1 MRKGLKKVLP
11 GAGAVLLILTGGL
24 LAGAAEKEQEYIF
37 PDTDKELLTEEDVK
51 DLPAQLLAYG
61 RYEILAKHG
70 ELFESEELKDYFGTQ
85 KWYFGFLAD
94 EKEVEGLL
102 NDYEKENLAFL
113 KKQEKAEGE
122 YELDQKDFD
131 YELVEKWLAGTYVP
145 GEEETGTGGQEAGAE
160 KKEEE
165 SSGKKKAGDKKNSG
179 KETEKAETEA
189 PATEVAETKAAETE
203 APVAEV
209 AETKAAETEAPATEV
224 AETKAAETEA
234 PATEAAETKAAETE
248 ALAAEVA
255 ETKAAETEV
264 PAAEVAETKA
274 AETEAPATE
283 VAETKVPETE
293 AAAGSEK
300 DSKFEDLSGVDL
312 FDLSPE
318 IQETETKEKETEA
331 AEDTRSEYI
340 FADADTRYLT
350 QEEVDKLSL
359 QAVCYAKNEIYARH
373 GRKFLST
380 ELQEY
385 FNDKSWYQGTVEAEK
400 FSPSVFNKYESD
412 TIQILVKA
420 EEKLRSGGYLLDQP
434 GYDIHKVDTACKHS
448 AVKKEKTDESS
459 GHTFIVI
466 DSDNIMH
473 DDARIVGG
481 KVVDAEGQEIPG
493 CSIQEDGKVVDFF
506 GNIVDPKEGQ
516 LVAEESFS
524 K

>member
-1 MRKGLKKVLP
+1 MRKGLKKILP
-11 GAGAVLLILTGGL
+11 GAGAALLILTGGL

-145 GEEETGTGGQEAGAE
+145 GEEGTGTGGQEAGTE

-165 SSGKKKAGDKKNSG
+165 SAGKKKAGAKKNSG

-189 PATEVAETKAAETE
+189 PAAEVKETKAAETE
-203 APVAEV
+203 AAAAEV
-209 AETKAAETEAPATEV
+209 AETKATETEAAAAEVEETKAAETEAAAAEVVETKAAATEV
-224 AETKAAETEA
+224 EETKAAETEA
-234 PATEAAETKAAETE
+234 A
-248 ALAAEVA
+248 AAEVA
-255 ETKAAETEV
+255 ETKA
-264 PAAEVAETKA
+264 
-274 AETEAPATE
+274 
-283 VAETKVPETE
+283 PETE

-300 DSKFEDLSGVDL
+300 GRKFEDLSGVDL
-312 FDLSPE
+312 FALSPE
-318 IQETETKEKETEA
+318 NQETEETETEEKETEA

-340 FADADTRYLT
+340 FADADIRYLT

-412 TIQILVKA
+412 NIQILVKA

-448 AVKKEKTDESS
+448 VVKKEKTDESS

-473 DDARIVGG
+473 DDARIVDG
-481 KVVDAEGQEIPG
+481 KVVDAKGQEIPG
-493 CSIQEDGKVVDFF
+493 CSIREDGKVVDFF
-506 GNIVDPKEGQ
+506 GNIIDPREDQ
-516 LVAEESFS
+516 LVEEESFS

>member
-1 MRKGLKKVLP
+1 MRKGLKKILP
-11 GAGAVLLILTGGL
+11 GAGAALLILTGGL

-145 GEEETGTGGQEAGAE
+145 GEEEIRTGGQEAGTE

-165 SSGKKKAGDKKNSG
+165 SSGKKKAGAKKNSG

-189 PATEVAETKAAETE
+189 PAAEVKETKAAETE
-203 APVAEV
+203 AA
-209 AETKAAETEAPATEV
+209 
-224 AETKAAETEA
+224 
-234 PATEAAETKAAETE
+234 
-248 ALAAEVA
+248 
-255 ETKAAETEV
+255 
-264 PAAEVAETKA
+264 AAEVAETKA
-274 AETEAPATE
+274 AETEAPAVEVTETKAAETEAAAAEVTETKAAETEAAAAE
-283 VAETKVPETE
+283 VAETKAVETEAAAEEVAETKAAETE

-340 FADADTRYLT
+340 FADADIRYLT

-412 TIQILVKA
+412 NIQILVKA

-459 GHTFIVI
+459 GYTFIVI

-481 KVVDAEGQEIPG
+481 KVVDAKGQEIPG
-493 CSIQEDGKVVDFF
+493 CSIREDGKVVDFF
-506 GNIVDPKEGQ
+506 GNIVDPKEDQ

>member
-1 MRKGLKKVLP
+1 MRKGLKKILP
-11 GAGAVLLILTGGL
+11 GAGAALLILTGGL

-145 GEEETGTGGQEAGAE
+145 GEEGTGTGGQEAGTE

-165 SSGKKKAGDKKNSG
+165 SAGKKKAGAKKNSG

-189 PATEVAETKAAETE
+189 PAAEVKETKAAETE
-203 APVAEV
+203 AAETEAPAAEV
-209 AETKAAETEAPATEV
+209 EETKAAETEAA
-224 AETKAAETEA
+224 
-234 PATEAAETKAAETE
+234 
-248 ALAAEVA
+248 AAEVA
-255 ETKAAETEV
+255 ETKA
-264 PAAEVAETKA
+264 
-274 AETEAPATE
+274 
-283 VAETKVPETE
+283 PETE

-300 DSKFEDLSGVDL
+300 GRKFEDLSGVDL
-312 FDLSPE
+312 FALSPE
-318 IQETETKEKETEA
+318 NQETEETETEEKETEA

-340 FADADTRYLT
+340 FADADIRYLT

-412 TIQILVKA
+412 NIQILVKA

-448 AVKKEKTDESS
+448 VVKKEKTDESS

-473 DDARIVGG
+473 DDARIVDG
-481 KVVDAEGQEIPG
+481 KVVDAKGQEIPG
-493 CSIQEDGKVVDFF
+493 CSIREDGKVVDFF
-506 GNIVDPKEGQ
+506 GNTVDPQEDQ
-516 LVAEESFS
+516 PVAEESFS

>member
-11 GAGAVLLILTGGL
+11 GAGAALLILTGGL
-24 LAGAAEKEQEYIF
+24 LVGAAEKEQEYIF

-145 GEEETGTGGQEAGAE
+145 GEEEIRTGGQEAGTE

-165 SSGKKKAGDKKNSG
+165 SSGKKKADAKKNSG

-189 PATEVAETKAAETE
+189 PAAEVKEKKAAETEAATAEVVETKAAETE
-203 APVAEV
+203 AAAAEV
-209 AETKAAETEAPATEV
+209 EETKAAETEAAAAEV
-224 AETKAAETEA
+224 DETKA
-234 PATEAAETKAAETE
+234 
-248 ALAAEVA
+248 
-255 ETKAAETEV
+255 
-264 PAAEVAETKA
+264 
-274 AETEAPATE
+274 
-283 VAETKVPETE
+283 PETE

-318 IQETETKEKETEA
+318 IQETATKEKETEA

-412 TIQILVKA
+412 NIQILVKA

-448 AVKKEKTDESS
+448 VVKKEKTDESS

-473 DDARIVGG
+473 DDARIVDG
-481 KVVDAEGQEIPG
+481 KVVDAKGQEIPG
-493 CSIQEDGKVVDFF
+493 CSIREDGKVVDFF

-516 LVAEESFS
+516 PVSEESFS

>member
-11 GAGAVLLILTGGL
+11 GAGAALLILTGGL

-203 APVAEV
+203 AP
-209 AETKAAETEAPATEV
+209 AA
-224 AETKAAETEA
+224 
-234 PATEAAETKAAETE
+234 
-248 ALAAEVA
+248 
-255 ETKAAETEV
+255 
-264 PAAEVAETKA
+264 
-274 AETEAPATE
+274 E

-312 FDLSPE
+312 FALSPE

-412 TIQILVKA
+412 NIQILVKA

-473 DDARIVGG
+473 DDARIVDG

>member
-1 MRKGLKKVLP
+1 MRKGLKKILP
-11 GAGAVLLILTGGL
+11 GAGAALLILTGGL

-145 GEEETGTGGQEAGAE
+145 GEEGTGTGGQEAGTE

-165 SSGKKKAGDKKNSG
+165 SAGKKKAGAKKNSG

-189 PATEVAETKAAETE
+189 PAAEVKETKAAETE
-203 APVAEV
+203 AAAAEV
-209 AETKAAETEAPATEV
+209 AETKATETEAAAAEVEETKAAETEAAAAEVVETKAAATEV
-224 AETKAAETEA
+224 EETKAAETEA
-234 PATEAAETKAAETE
+234 A
-248 ALAAEVA
+248 AAEVA
-255 ETKAAETEV
+255 ETKA
-264 PAAEVAETKA
+264 
-274 AETEAPATE
+274 
-283 VAETKVPETE
+283 PETE

-300 DSKFEDLSGVDL
+300 GRKFEDLSGVDL
-312 FDLSPE
+312 FALSPE
-318 IQETETKEKETEA
+318 NQETEETETEEKETEA

-340 FADADTRYLT
+340 FADADIRYLT

-412 TIQILVKA
+412 NIQILVKA

-448 AVKKEKTDESS
+448 VVKKEKTDESS

-473 DDARIVGG
+473 DDARIVDG
-481 KVVDAEGQEIPG
+481 KVVDAKGQEIPG
-493 CSIQEDGKVVDFF
+493 CSIREDGKVVDFF
-506 GNIVDPKEGQ
+506 GNTVDPQEDQ
-516 LVAEESFS
+516 PVAEESFS

>member
-11 GAGAVLLILTGGL
+11 GAGAALLILTGGL

-102 NDYEKENLAFL
+102 NDYEKKNLDFL

-145 GEEETGTGGQEAGAE
+145 GEEEIRTGGQEAGME

-165 SSGKKKAGDKKNSG
+165 SSGKKKAGAKKNSG

-189 PATEVAETKAAETE
+189 PAAEVKETKAAETE
-203 APVAEV
+203 AA
-209 AETKAAETEAPATEV
+209 
-224 AETKAAETEA
+224 
-234 PATEAAETKAAETE
+234 
-248 ALAAEVA
+248 AAEVA
-255 ETKAAETEV
+255 ETKA
-264 PAAEVAETKA
+264 
-274 AETEAPATE
+274 
-283 VAETKVPETE
+283 PETE

-318 IQETETKEKETEA
+318 IQETATKEKETEA

-350 QEEVDKLSL
+350 KEEVDKLSL

-412 TIQILVKA
+412 NIQILVKA

-448 AVKKEKTDESS
+448 VVKKEKTDESS
-459 GHTFIVI
+459 SHTFIVI

-473 DDARIVGG
+473 DDARIVDG
-481 KVVDAEGQEIPG
+481 KVVDAKGQEIPG
-493 CSIQEDGKVVDFF
+493 CSIREDGKVVDFF
-506 GNIVDPKEGQ
+506 GNTVDPQEDQ

>member
-11 GAGAVLLILTGGL
+11 GAGAALLILTGGL

-145 GEEETGTGGQEAGAE
+145 GEEEIRTGGQEAGTE

-165 SSGKKKAGDKKNSG
+165 SSGKKKADAKKNSG

-189 PATEVAETKAAETE
+189 PAAEVKETKAAETE
-203 APVAEV
+203 ATVA
-209 AETKAAETEAPATEV
+209 
-224 AETKAAETEA
+224 
-234 PATEAAETKAAETE
+234 EAAETKAA
-248 ALAAEVA
+248 AEVD
-255 ETKAAETEV
+255 
-264 PAAEVAETKA
+264 
-274 AETEAPATE
+274 
-283 VAETKVPETE
+283 ETKVPETE

-300 DSKFEDLSGVDL
+300 GSKFEDLSGVDL
-312 FDLSPE
+312 FALSPE
-318 IQETETKEKETEA
+318 NQETKETETEEKETKA

-340 FADADTRYLT
+340 FADADIRYLT

-412 TIQILVKA
+412 NIQILVKA

-448 AVKKEKTDESS
+448 VVKKEKTDESS

-473 DDARIVGG
+473 DDARIVDG
-481 KVVDAEGQEIPG
+481 KVVDAKGQEIPG
-493 CSIQEDGKVVDFF
+493 CSIREDGKVVDFF
-506 GNIVDPKEGQ
+506 GNTVDPQEDQ

>member
-1 MRKGLKKVLP
+1 MRKGLKKILP
-11 GAGAVLLILTGGL
+11 GAGAALLILTGGL

-102 NDYEKENLAFL
+102 NDYEKENLDFL

-145 GEEETGTGGQEAGAE
+145 GEEETGTGGQEAGTE

-165 SSGKKKAGDKKNSG
+165 SSGKKKAGAKKNSG

-189 PATEVAETKAAETE
+189 PAAEVKETKVAETE
-203 APVAEV
+203 AAAAEV
-209 AETKAAETEAPATEV
+209 AETKAAETEAAAAEV
-224 AETKAAETEA
+224 KEPKAAETEA
-234 PATEAAETKAAETE
+234 PAAEVAEPKAAETE
-248 ALAAEVA
+248 A
-255 ETKAAETEV
+255 

-274 AETEAPATE
+274 AETEAPAAE
-283 VAETKVPETE
+283 VAETKVAETE
-293 AAAGSEK
+293 AAAGAEK
-300 DSKFEDLSGVDL
+300 GSKFEDRSGVDL
-312 FDLSPE
+312 FDLSSE

-412 TIQILVKA
+412 NIQILVKA

-448 AVKKEKTDESS
+448 VVKKEKTDESS

-473 DDARIVGG
+473 DDARIVDG
-481 KVVDAEGQEIPG
+481 KVVDAKGQEIPG
-493 CSIQEDGKVVDFF
+493 CSIREDGKVVDFF
-506 GNIVDPKEGQ
+506 GNIIDPREDQ
-516 LVAEESFS
+516 LVEEESFS

>member
-11 GAGAVLLILTGGL
+11 GAGAALLILTGGL

-102 NDYEKENLAFL
+102 NDYEKENLDFL

-145 GEEETGTGGQEAGAE
+145 GEEGTGTGGQEAGTE

-165 SSGKKKAGDKKNSG
+165 SAGKKKAGAKKNSG

-189 PATEVAETKAAETE
+189 PAAEVKETKAAETE
-203 APVAEV
+203 AATAEV
-209 AETKAAETEAPATEV
+209 AETKAAETEAAAAEV
-224 AETKAAETEA
+224 AETEAPAAEVEETKAAETEA
-234 PATEAAETKAAETE
+234 A
-248 ALAAEVA
+248 AAEVA
-255 ETKAAETEV
+255 ETKA
-264 PAAEVAETKA
+264 
-274 AETEAPATE
+274 
-283 VAETKVPETE
+283 PETE

-300 DSKFEDLSGVDL
+300 GRKFEDLSGVDL
-312 FDLSPE
+312 FALSPE
-318 IQETETKEKETEA
+318 NQETEETETEEKETEA

-340 FADADTRYLT
+340 FADADIRYLT

-412 TIQILVKA
+412 NIQILVKA

-448 AVKKEKTDESS
+448 VVKKEKTDESS

-473 DDARIVGG
+473 DDARIVDG
-481 KVVDAEGQEIPG
+481 KVVDAKGQEIPG
-493 CSIQEDGKVVDFF
+493 CSIREDGKVVDFF
-506 GNIVDPKEGQ
+506 GNTVDPQEDQ
-516 LVAEESFS
+516 PVAEESFS

>member
-11 GAGAVLLILTGGL
+11 GSGAALLILTGGL

-102 NDYEKENLAFL
+102 NDYEKENLDFL

-145 GEEETGTGGQEAGAE
+145 GEEGTGTGGQEAGTE

-165 SSGKKKAGDKKNSG
+165 SAGKKKAGAKKNSG

-189 PATEVAETKAAETE
+189 PAAEVKETKAAETE
-203 APVAEV
+203 AAAAEV
-209 AETKAAETEAPATEV
+209 EETKAAETEAAAAEV
-224 AETKAAETEA
+224 AETEAPAAEVEETKAAETEA
-234 PATEAAETKAAETE
+234 A
-248 ALAAEVA
+248 AAEVA
-255 ETKAAETEV
+255 ETKA
-264 PAAEVAETKA
+264 
-274 AETEAPATE
+274 
-283 VAETKVPETE
+283 PETE

-300 DSKFEDLSGVDL
+300 GRKFEDLSGVDL
-312 FDLSPE
+312 FALSPE
-318 IQETETKEKETEA
+318 NQETEETETEEKETEA

-340 FADADTRYLT
+340 FADADIRYLT

-412 TIQILVKA
+412 NIQILVKA

-448 AVKKEKTDESS
+448 VVKKEKTDESS

-473 DDARIVGG
+473 DDARIVDG
-481 KVVDAEGQEIPG
+481 KVVDAKGQEIPG
-493 CSIQEDGKVVDFF
+493 CSIREDGKVVDFF
-506 GNIVDPKEGQ
+506 GNTVDPQ
-516 LVAEESFS
+516 DDQPVAEESFS

>member
-11 GAGAVLLILTGGL
+11 GAGAALLILTGGL

-145 GEEETGTGGQEAGAE
+145 GEEGTGTGGQEAGTE

-165 SSGKKKAGDKKNSG
+165 SAGKKKAGAKKNSG

-189 PATEVAETKAAETE
+189 PAAEVKETKAAETE
-203 APVAEV
+203 AV
-209 AETKAAETEAPATEV
+209 
-224 AETKAAETEA
+224 
-234 PATEAAETKAAETE
+234 
-248 ALAAEVA
+248 
-255 ETKAAETEV
+255 
-264 PAAEVAETKA
+264 AAEVAETKA
-274 AETEAPATE
+274 AETEAAAAE
-283 VAETKVPETE
+283 VAETKAPETE

-300 DSKFEDLSGVDL
+300 GRKFEDLSGVDL

-318 IQETETKEKETEA
+318 IQETATKEKETEVT
-331 AEDTRSEYI
+331 EDTRSEYI
-340 FADADTRYLT
+340 FVDADIRYLT

-412 TIQILVKA
+412 NIQILVKA
-420 EEKLRSGGYLLDQP
+420 EEKLRYGVYLLDQP

-448 AVKKEKTDESS
+448 VVKKEKTDESS
-459 GHTFIVI
+459 SHTFIVI

-473 DDARIVGG
+473 DDARIVDG
-481 KVVDAEGQEIPG
+481 KVVDAKGQEIPG
-493 CSIQEDGKVVDFF
+493 CSIREDGKVVDFF

-516 LVAEESFS
+516 PVSEESFS

>member
-1 MRKGLKKVLP
+1 M
-11 GAGAVLLILTGGL
+11 
-24 LAGAAEKEQEYIF
+24 
-37 PDTDKELLTEEDVK
+37 
-51 DLPAQLLAYG
+51 
-61 RYEILAKHG
+61 
-70 ELFESEELKDYFGTQ
+70 
-85 KWYFGFLAD
+85 
-94 EKEVEGLL
+94 EGLL
-102 NDYEKENLAFL
+102 NDYEKENLDFL

-145 GEEETGTGGQEAGAE
+145 GEEEIRTGGQEAGTE

-165 SSGKKKAGDKKNSG
+165 SSGKKKAGAKKNSG

-189 PATEVAETKAAETE
+189 PAAEVKETKVAETE
-203 APVAEV
+203 AAAAEV
-209 AETKAAETEAPATEV
+209 AETKAAETEAAAAEV
-224 AETKAAETEA
+224 KEPKAAETEA
-234 PATEAAETKAAETE
+234 
-248 ALAAEVA
+248 
-255 ETKAAETEV
+255 

-274 AETEAPATE
+274 AETEAPAAE
-283 VAETKVPETE
+283 VAETKVAETE
-293 AAAGSEK
+293 AAAGAEK
-300 DSKFEDLSGVDL
+300 GSKFEDLSGVDL
-312 FDLSPE
+312 FDSSSE

-412 TIQILVKA
+412 NIQILVKA

-459 GHTFIVI
+459 GYTFIVI

-481 KVVDAEGQEIPG
+481 KVVDAKGQEIPG
-493 CSIQEDGKVVDFF
+493 CSIREDGKVVDFF
-506 GNIVDPKEGQ
+506 GNIVDPQEGQ

>member
-1 MRKGLKKVLP
+1 MRKGLKKILP
-11 GAGAVLLILTGGL
+11 GAGAALLILTGGL

-145 GEEETGTGGQEAGAE
+145 GEEGTGTGGQEAGTE

-165 SSGKKKAGDKKNSG
+165 SSGKKKAGAKKNSG

-189 PATEVAETKAAETE
+189 PAAEVKETKVAETE
-203 APVAEV
+203 AA
-209 AETKAAETEAPATEV
+209 
-224 AETKAAETEA
+224 
-234 PATEAAETKAAETE
+234 
-248 ALAAEVA
+248 
-255 ETKAAETEV
+255 
-264 PAAEVAETKA
+264 AAEVAETKA
-274 AETEAPATE
+274 AETEAAAAEVKEPKAAETEAPAAEVAEPKAAETEAPAAE
-283 VAETKVPETE
+283 VAETKVAETE
-293 AAAGSEK
+293 AAAGAEK
-300 DSKFEDLSGVDL
+300 GSKFEDLSGVDL
-312 FDLSPE
+312 FDLSSE

-412 TIQILVKA
+412 NIQILVKA

-448 AVKKEKTDESS
+448 VVKKEKTDESS

-473 DDARIVGG
+473 DDARIVDG
-481 KVVDAEGQEIPG
+481 KVVDAKGQEIPG
-493 CSIQEDGKVVDFF
+493 CSIREDGKVVDFF
-506 GNIVDPKEGQ
+506 GNTVDPQEDQ

>member
-11 GAGAVLLILTGGL
+11 GAGAALLILTGGL

-131 YELVEKWLAGTYVP
+131 YELVEKWLTGTYVP
-145 GEEETGTGGQEAGAE
+145 GGEEIRTGGQEAGME

-165 SSGKKKAGDKKNSG
+165 SSGKKKADAKKNSG

-189 PATEVAETKAAETE
+189 PAAEVKETKAAETE
-203 APVAEV
+203 AATAEV
-209 AETKAAETEAPATEV
+209 VETKAAETEAAAAEV
-224 AETKAAETEA
+224 EETKAAETEA
-234 PATEAAETKAAETE
+234 AAAEVDETKA
-248 ALAAEVA
+248 
-255 ETKAAETEV
+255 
-264 PAAEVAETKA
+264 
-274 AETEAPATE
+274 
-283 VAETKVPETE
+283 PETE

-318 IQETETKEKETEA
+318 IQETATKEKETEA

-412 TIQILVKA
+412 NIQILVKA

-448 AVKKEKTDESS
+448 VVKKEKTDESS

-473 DDARIVGG
+473 DDARIVDG
-481 KVVDAEGQEIPG
+481 KVVDAKGQEIPG
-493 CSIQEDGKVVDFF
+493 CSIREDGKVVDFF

-516 LVAEESFS
+516 PVSEESFS

>member
-11 GAGAVLLILTGGL
+11 GAGAALLILTGGL

-145 GEEETGTGGQEAGAE
+145 GEEGTGTGGQEAGTE

-165 SSGKKKAGDKKNSG
+165 SAGKKKAGAKKNSG

-189 PATEVAETKAAETE
+189 PAAEVKETKAAETE
-203 APVAEV
+203 AAAAEV
-209 AETKAAETEAPATEV
+209 EETKAAETEAPAAEV
-224 AETKAAETEA
+224 KETKAAETEA
-234 PATEAAETKAAETE
+234 
-248 ALAAEVA
+248 V
-255 ETKAAETEV
+255 
-264 PAAEVAETKA
+264 AAEVAETKA
-274 AETEAPATE
+274 AETEAAAAE
-283 VAETKVPETE
+283 VAETKAPETE

-300 DSKFEDLSGVDL
+300 GRKFEDLSGVDL

-318 IQETETKEKETEA
+318 IQETATKEKETEVT
-331 AEDTRSEYI
+331 EDTRIEYI
-340 FADADTRYLT
+340 FADADIRYLT

-412 TIQILVKA
+412 NIQILVKA

-448 AVKKEKTDESS
+448 VVKKEKTDESS
-459 GHTFIVI
+459 SHTFIVI

-473 DDARIVGG
+473 DDARIVDG
-481 KVVDAEGQEIPG
+481 KVVDAKGQEIPG
-493 CSIQEDGKVVDFF
+493 CSIREDGKVVDFF

-516 LVAEESFS
+516 PVSEESFS

>member
-11 GAGAVLLILTGGL
+11 GAGAALLILTGGL

-145 GEEETGTGGQEAGAE
+145 GEEGTGTGGQEAGTE

-165 SSGKKKAGDKKNSG
+165 SAGKKKAGAKKNSG

-189 PATEVAETKAAETE
+189 PAAEVKETKAAETE
-203 APVAEV
+203 AAAAEV
-209 AETKAAETEAPATEV
+209 EETKAAETEAAAAEV
-224 AETKAAETEA
+224 AETEAPAAEVEETKAAETEA
-234 PATEAAETKAAETE
+234 A
-248 ALAAEVA
+248 AAEVA
-255 ETKAAETEV
+255 ETKA
-264 PAAEVAETKA
+264 
-274 AETEAPATE
+274 
-283 VAETKVPETE
+283 PETE

-300 DSKFEDLSGVDL
+300 GRKFEDLSGVDL
-312 FDLSPE
+312 FALSPE
-318 IQETETKEKETEA
+318 NQETEETETEEKETEA

-340 FADADTRYLT
+340 FADADIRYLT

-412 TIQILVKA
+412 NIQILVKA

-448 AVKKEKTDESS
+448 VVKKEKTDESS

-473 DDARIVGG
+473 DDARIVDG
-481 KVVDAEGQEIPG
+481 KVVDAKGQEIPG
-493 CSIQEDGKVVDFF
+493 CSIREDGKVVDFF
-506 GNIVDPKEGQ
+506 GNTVDPQEDQ
-516 LVAEESFS
+516 PVAEESFS

>member
-11 GAGAVLLILTGGL
+11 GAGAALLILTGGL

-145 GEEETGTGGQEAGAE
+145 GGEEIRTGGQEAGME

-165 SSGKKKAGDKKNSG
+165 SSGKKKADAKKNSG

-189 PATEVAETKAAETE
+189 PAAEVKETKAAETE
-203 APVAEV
+203 AA
-209 AETKAAETEAPATEV
+209 
-224 AETKAAETEA
+224 
-234 PATEAAETKAAETE
+234 
-248 ALAAEVA
+248 
-255 ETKAAETEV
+255 
-264 PAAEVAETKA
+264 AAEVAETKA
-274 AETEAPATE
+274 AETEAPAAEVEETKAAETEAAAAE
-283 VAETKVPETE
+283 VAETKAPETE

-300 DSKFEDLSGVDL
+300 GRKFEDLSGVDL
-312 FDLSPE
+312 FALSPE
-318 IQETETKEKETEA
+318 NQETEETETEEKETEA

-340 FADADTRYLT
+340 FADADIRYLT

-412 TIQILVKA
+412 NIQILVKA

-448 AVKKEKTDESS
+448 VVKKEKTDESS

-473 DDARIVGG
+473 DDARIVDG
-481 KVVDAEGQEIPG
+481 KVVDAKGQEIPG
-493 CSIQEDGKVVDFF
+493 CSIREDGKVVDFF
-506 GNIVDPKEGQ
+506 GNIVDPQEGQ

>member
-11 GAGAVLLILTGGL
+11 GAGAALLILTGEL

-102 NDYEKENLAFL
+102 NDYEKENLDFL

-145 GEEETGTGGQEAGAE
+145 GEEGTGTGGQEAGTE

-165 SSGKKKAGDKKNSG
+165 SAGKKKAGAKKNSG

-189 PATEVAETKAAETE
+189 PAAEVKETKAAETE
-203 APVAEV
+203 AAAAEV
-209 AETKAAETEAPATEV
+209 EETKAAETEAAAAEV
-224 AETKAAETEA
+224 AETEAPAAEVEETKAAETEA
-234 PATEAAETKAAETE
+234 A
-248 ALAAEVA
+248 AAEVA
-255 ETKAAETEV
+255 ETKA
-264 PAAEVAETKA
+264 
-274 AETEAPATE
+274 
-283 VAETKVPETE
+283 PETE

-300 DSKFEDLSGVDL
+300 GRKIEDLSGVDL
-312 FDLSPE
+312 FALSPE
-318 IQETETKEKETEA
+318 NQETEETETEEKETES

-340 FADADTRYLT
+340 FADADIRYLT

-412 TIQILVKA
+412 NIQILVKA

-448 AVKKEKTDESS
+448 VVKKEKTDESS

-473 DDARIVGG
+473 DDARIVDG
-481 KVVDAEGQEIPG
+481 KVVDAKGQEIPG
-493 CSIQEDGKVVDFF
+493 CSIREDGKVVDFF
-506 GNIVDPKEGQ
+506 GNTVDPQEDQ
-516 LVAEESFS
+516 PVAEESFS

>member
-11 GAGAVLLILTGGL
+11 GAGAALLILTGGL

-145 GEEETGTGGQEAGAE
+145 GEEETGTGGQEAGTE

-165 SSGKKKAGDKKNSG
+165 SSGKKKAGAGKNSG
-179 KETEKAETEA
+179 KETEKAEREA
-189 PATEVAETKAAETE
+189 PAAEVKETKAVETEAAAVEVTETKAA
-203 APVAEV
+203 
-209 AETKAAETEAPATEV
+209 
-224 AETKAAETEA
+224 
-234 PATEAAETKAAETE
+234 
-248 ALAAEVA
+248 
-255 ETKAAETEV
+255 
-264 PAAEVAETKA
+264 
-274 AETEAPATE
+274 
-283 VAETKVPETE
+283 ETE

-312 FDLSPE
+312 FDLSSE

-412 TIQILVKA
+412 NIQILVKA

-473 DDARIVGG
+473 DDAHIVDG
-481 KVVDAEGQEIPG
+481 KVVDAKGQEIPG
-493 CSIQEDGKVVDFF
+493 CSIREDGKVVDFF
-506 GNIVDPKEGQ
+506 GNIVDPKEDQ

>member
-11 GAGAVLLILTGGL
+11 GAGAALLILTGGL

-145 GEEETGTGGQEAGAE
+145 GEEETGTGGQEAGTE

-189 PATEVAETKAAETE
+189 PATEVAETE
-203 APVAEV
+203 A
-209 AETKAAETEAPATEV
+209 
-224 AETKAAETEA
+224 
-234 PATEAAETKAAETE
+234 
-248 ALAAEVA
+248 
-255 ETKAAETEV
+255 

-274 AETEAPATE
+274 AETEAPAAE
-283 VAETKVPETE
+283 VAETKAAETEAPAAEVTETKAAETEAPAAEAVETEVPETE

-318 IQETETKEKETEA
+318 IQETETKEKEKETEM

-412 TIQILVKA
+412 NIQILVKA

-448 AVKKEKTDESS
+448 VVKKEKTDESS

-473 DDARIVGG
+473 DDARIVDG

-493 CSIQEDGKVVDFF
+493 CSIREDGKVVDFF

>member
-1 MRKGLKKVLP
+1 MRKGLKKILP
-11 GAGAVLLILTGGL
+11 GAGAALLILTGGL

-102 NDYEKENLAFL
+102 NDYEKENLDFL

-145 GEEETGTGGQEAGAE
+145 GEEEIRTGGQEAGTE

-165 SSGKKKAGDKKNSG
+165 SSGKKKAGAKKNSG

-189 PATEVAETKAAETE
+189 PAAEVKETKAAETEAAAAEMAETKAAETE
-203 APVAEV
+203 AA
-209 AETKAAETEAPATEV
+209 
-224 AETKAAETEA
+224 
-234 PATEAAETKAAETE
+234 
-248 ALAAEVA
+248 AAEVA
-255 ETKAAETEV
+255 ETEAA
-264 PAAEVAETKA
+264 AAEVAETKA
-274 AETEAPATE
+274 AETEAAATE
-283 VAETKVPETE
+283 VAETKAPETEAAAVEVAETKAAETE

-412 TIQILVKA
+412 NIQILVKA

-459 GHTFIVI
+459 GYTFIVI

-481 KVVDAEGQEIPG
+481 KVVDAKGQEIPG
-493 CSIQEDGKVVDFF
+493 CSIREDGKVVDFF

>member
-1 MRKGLKKVLP
+1 MRKGLKKILP
-11 GAGAVLLILTGGL
+11 GAGAALLILTGGL

-102 NDYEKENLAFL
+102 NDYEKENLDFL

-145 GEEETGTGGQEAGAE
+145 GEEEIRTGGQEAGTE

-165 SSGKKKAGDKKNSG
+165 SSGKKKAGAKKNSG

-189 PATEVAETKAAETE
+189 PATEVKEMKAAETE
-203 APVAEV
+203 AA
-209 AETKAAETEAPATEV
+209 
-224 AETKAAETEA
+224 
-234 PATEAAETKAAETE
+234 
-248 ALAAEVA
+248 AAEVA
-255 ETKAAETEV
+255 ETKAAEPEAPAAEVEETKAAETEAA
-264 PAAEVAETKA
+264 AAEVAETKA
-274 AETEAPATE
+274 
-283 VAETKVPETE
+283 PETE

-300 DSKFEDLSGVDL
+300 GRKFEDLSGVDL
-312 FDLSPE
+312 FALSPE
-318 IQETETKEKETEA
+318 NQETEETETEEKETEA

-340 FADADTRYLT
+340 FADADIRYLT

-412 TIQILVKA
+412 NIQILVKA

-448 AVKKEKTDESS
+448 VVKKEKTDESS

-473 DDARIVGG
+473 DDARIVDG
-481 KVVDAEGQEIPG
+481 KVVDAKGQEIPG
-493 CSIQEDGKVVDFF
+493 CSIREDGKVVDFF

-516 LVAEESFS
+516 PVAEESFS

>member
-1 MRKGLKKVLP
+1 MQAVLGESKTAGRKQKVGNGMRKGLKKVLP
-11 GAGAVLLILTGGL
+11 GAGAALLILTGGL

-189 PATEVAETKAAETE
+189 PA
-203 APVAEV
+203 AEV

-224 AETKAAETEA
+224 AETKAAETE
-234 PATEAAETKAAETE
+234 
-248 ALAAEVA
+248 
-255 ETKAAETEV
+255 V
-264 PAAEVAETKA
+264 PAAEA
-274 AETEAPATE
+274 
-283 VAETKVPETE
+283 AETKVPETE

-412 TIQILVKA
+412 NIQILVKA

-473 DDARIVGG
+473 DDARIVDG

>member
-11 GAGAVLLILTGGL
+11 GAGAALLILTGGL

-145 GEEETGTGGQEAGAE
+145 GGEEIRTGGQEAGME

-165 SSGKKKAGDKKNSG
+165 SSGKKKADAKKNSG

-189 PATEVAETKAAETE
+189 PAAEVKETKAAETE
-203 APVAEV
+203 AA
-209 AETKAAETEAPATEV
+209 
-224 AETKAAETEA
+224 
-234 PATEAAETKAAETE
+234 
-248 ALAAEVA
+248 
-255 ETKAAETEV
+255 
-264 PAAEVAETKA
+264 AAEVAETKA
-274 AETEAPATE
+274 AETEAPAAEVEETKAAETEAAAAE
-283 VAETKVPETE
+283 VAETKAPETE

-300 DSKFEDLSGVDL
+300 GRKFEDLSGVDL
-312 FDLSPE
+312 FALSPE
-318 IQETETKEKETEA
+318 NQETEETETEEKETEA

-340 FADADTRYLT
+340 FADADIRYLT

-412 TIQILVKA
+412 NIQILVKA

-448 AVKKEKTDESS
+448 VVKKEKTDESS

-473 DDARIVGG
+473 DDARIVDG
-481 KVVDAEGQEIPG
+481 KVVDAKGQEIPG
-493 CSIQEDGKVVDFF
+493 CSIREDGKVVDFF

-516 LVAEESFS
+516 PVAEESFS

>member
-1 MRKGLKKVLP
+1 MRKGLKKILP
-11 GAGAVLLILTGGL
+11 GAGAALLILTGGL

-51 DLPAQLLAYG
+51 DIPAQLLAYG

-145 GEEETGTGGQEAGAE
+145 GEEGTGTGGQEAGTE

-165 SSGKKKAGDKKNSG
+165 SSGKKKAGAKKNSG

-189 PATEVAETKAAETE
+189 PAAEVKETKAAETE
-203 APVAEV
+203 AAAAEV
-209 AETKAAETEAPATEV
+209 EETKA
-224 AETKAAETEA
+224 
-234 PATEAAETKAAETE
+234 
-248 ALAAEVA
+248 
-255 ETKAAETEV
+255 
-264 PAAEVAETKA
+264 
-274 AETEAPATE
+274 
-283 VAETKVPETE
+283 PETE

-300 DSKFEDLSGVDL
+300 GRKFEDLSGVDL
-312 FDLSPE
+312 FALSPE
-318 IQETETKEKETEA
+318 NQETEETETEEKETEA

-340 FADADTRYLT
+340 FADADIRYLT

-412 TIQILVKA
+412 NIQILVKA

-448 AVKKEKTDESS
+448 VVKKEKTDESS

-473 DDARIVGG
+473 DDARIVDG
-481 KVVDAEGQEIPG
+481 KVVDAKGQEIPG
-493 CSIQEDGKVVDFF
+493 CSIREDGKVVDFF
-506 GNIVDPKEGQ
+506 GNTVDPQEDQ
-516 LVAEESFS
+516 PVAEESFS

>member
-11 GAGAVLLILTGGL
+11 GAGAALLILTGGL

-51 DLPAQLLAYG
+51 DLLAQLLAYG

-145 GEEETGTGGQEAGAE
+145 GEEEIRTGGQEAGME

-165 SSGKKKAGDKKNSG
+165 SSGKKKAGAKKNSG

-189 PATEVAETKAAETE
+189 PAAEVKETKAAETE
-203 APVAEV
+203 AA
-209 AETKAAETEAPATEV
+209 
-224 AETKAAETEA
+224 
-234 PATEAAETKAAETE
+234 
-248 ALAAEVA
+248 
-255 ETKAAETEV
+255 
-264 PAAEVAETKA
+264 AAEVAETKA
-274 AETEAPATE
+274 AETEAPAAEVEETKAAETEAAAAE
-283 VAETKVPETE
+283 VAETKAPETE

-300 DSKFEDLSGVDL
+300 GRKFEDLSGVDL
-312 FDLSPE
+312 FALSPE
-318 IQETETKEKETEA
+318 NQETEETETEEKETEA

-340 FADADTRYLT
+340 FADADIRYLT

-412 TIQILVKA
+412 NIQILVKA

-448 AVKKEKTDESS
+448 VVKKEKTDESS

-473 DDARIVGG
+473 DDARIVDG
-481 KVVDAEGQEIPG
+481 KVVDAKGQEIPG
-493 CSIQEDGKVVDFF
+493 CSIREDGKVVDFF

-516 LVAEESFS
+516 PVAEESFS

>member
-11 GAGAVLLILTGGL
+11 GAGAALLILTGGL

-189 PATEVAETKAAETE
+189 SAAEVKETKAAETE

-234 PATEAAETKAAETE
+234 PA
-248 ALAAEVA
+248 
-255 ETKAAETEV
+255 
-264 PAAEVAETKA
+264 AEVAETKA
-274 AETEAPATE
+274 AETEAPAAE

-318 IQETETKEKETEA
+318 IQETEA

-350 QEEVDKLSL
+350 QEEVDNLSL

-412 TIQILVKA
+412 NIQILVKA

-448 AVKKEKTDESS
+448 AVKKEKTDEPS

-493 CSIQEDGKVVDFF
+493 CSIREDGKVVDFF

>member
-11 GAGAVLLILTGGL
+11 GAGAALLILTGGL

-145 GEEETGTGGQEAGAE
+145 GEEEIRTGGQEAG
-160 KKEEE
+160 
-165 SSGKKKAGDKKNSG
+165 
-179 KETEKAETEA
+179 TEA
-189 PATEVAETKAAETE
+189 PATEVKETKAA
-203 APVAEV
+203 
-209 AETKAAETEAPATEV
+209 
-224 AETKAAETEA
+224 
-234 PATEAAETKAAETE
+234 
-248 ALAAEVA
+248 
-255 ETKAAETEV
+255 
-264 PAAEVAETKA
+264 
-274 AETEAPATE
+274 
-283 VAETKVPETE
+283 ETE

-300 DSKFEDLSGVDL
+300 GSKFEDLSGVDL
-312 FDLSPE
+312 FALSPE
-318 IQETETKEKETEA
+318 NQETKETETEEKETKA

-340 FADADTRYLT
+340 FADADIRYLT

-412 TIQILVKA
+412 NIQILVKA

-459 GHTFIVI
+459 GYTFIVI

-481 KVVDAEGQEIPG
+481 KVVDAKGQEIPG
-493 CSIQEDGKVVDFF
+493 CSIREDGKVVDFF
-506 GNIVDPKEGQ
+506 GNIVDPKEDQ
-516 LVAEESFS
+516 LVEEESFS

>member
-11 GAGAVLLILTGGL
+11 GAGAALLILTGGL

-145 GEEETGTGGQEAGAE
+145 GEEEIRTGGQEAGTE

-165 SSGKKKAGDKKNSG
+165 SSGKKKAGAKKNSG
-179 KETEKAETEA
+179 KETEKAETEG
-189 PATEVAETKAAETE
+189 
-203 APVAEV
+203 
-209 AETKAAETEAPATEV
+209 
-224 AETKAAETEA
+224 
-234 PATEAAETKAAETE
+234 
-248 ALAAEVA
+248 
-255 ETKAAETEV
+255 

-274 AETEAPATE
+274 AETEAAATEVEETKAAETEAAAAE
-283 VAETKVPETE
+283 VAETKAPETE

-300 DSKFEDLSGVDL
+300 GRKFEDLSGVDL

-318 IQETETKEKETEA
+318 IQETATKEKETEA

-340 FADADTRYLT
+340 FVDADIRYLT

-412 TIQILVKA
+412 NVQILVKA

-448 AVKKEKTDESS
+448 VVKKEKTDESS
-459 GHTFIVI
+459 SHTFIVI

-473 DDARIVGG
+473 DDARIVDG
-481 KVVDAEGQEIPG
+481 KVVDAKGQEIPG
-493 CSIQEDGKVVDFF
+493 CSIREDGKVVDFF
-506 GNIVDPKEGQ
+506 GNTVDPQEDQ

>member
-11 GAGAVLLILTGGL
+11 GSGAALLILTGGL

-102 NDYEKENLAFL
+102 NDYEKKNLDFL

-145 GEEETGTGGQEAGAE
+145 GEEGTGTGGQEAGTE

-165 SSGKKKAGDKKNSG
+165 SAGKKKAGAKKNSG

-189 PATEVAETKAAETE
+189 PAAEVKETKAAETE
-203 APVAEV
+203 AAAAEV
-209 AETKAAETEAPATEV
+209 EETKAAETEAAAAEV
-224 AETKAAETEA
+224 AETEAPAAEVEETKAAETEA
-234 PATEAAETKAAETE
+234 A
-248 ALAAEVA
+248 AAEVA
-255 ETKAAETEV
+255 ETKA
-264 PAAEVAETKA
+264 
-274 AETEAPATE
+274 
-283 VAETKVPETE
+283 PETE

-300 DSKFEDLSGVDL
+300 GRKFEDLSGVDL
-312 FDLSPE
+312 FALSPE
-318 IQETETKEKETEA
+318 NQETEETETEEKETEA

-340 FADADTRYLT
+340 FADADIRYLT

-412 TIQILVKA
+412 NIQILVKA

-448 AVKKEKTDESS
+448 VVKKEKTDESS
-459 GHTFIVI
+459 SHTFIVI

-473 DDARIVGG
+473 DDARIVDG
-481 KVVDAEGQEIPG
+481 KVVDAKGQEIPG
-493 CSIQEDGKVVDFF
+493 CSIREDGKVVDFF
-506 GNIVDPKEGQ
+506 GNTVDPQEDQ
-516 LVAEESFS
+516 PVAEESFS

>member
-1 MRKGLKKVLP
+1 MRKGLKKILP
-11 GAGAVLLILTGGL
+11 GAGAALLILTGGL

-85 KWYFGFLAD
+85 KWYFSFLAD

-102 NDYEKENLAFL
+102 NDYEKENLDFL

-145 GEEETGTGGQEAGAE
+145 GEEEIRTGGQEAGME

-165 SSGKKKAGDKKNSG
+165 SSGKKKAGAKKNSG

-189 PATEVAETKAAETE
+189 PAAEVKETKAAE
-203 APVAEV
+203 VD
-209 AETKAAETEAPATEV
+209 ETKA
-224 AETKAAETEA
+224 
-234 PATEAAETKAAETE
+234 
-248 ALAAEVA
+248 
-255 ETKAAETEV
+255 
-264 PAAEVAETKA
+264 
-274 AETEAPATE
+274 
-283 VAETKVPETE
+283 PETE

-318 IQETETKEKETEA
+318 IQETATKEKETEA

-412 TIQILVKA
+412 NIQILVKA

-448 AVKKEKTDESS
+448 VVKKEKTDESS

-473 DDARIVGG
+473 DDARIVDG
-481 KVVDAEGQEIPG
+481 KVVDAKGQEIPG
-493 CSIQEDGKVVDFF
+493 CSIREDGKVVDFF

-516 LVAEESFS
+516 PVSEESFS

>member
-1 MRKGLKKVLP
+1 M
-11 GAGAVLLILTGGL
+11 
-24 LAGAAEKEQEYIF
+24 
-37 PDTDKELLTEEDVK
+37 
-51 DLPAQLLAYG
+51 
-61 RYEILAKHG
+61 
-70 ELFESEELKDYFGTQ
+70 
-85 KWYFGFLAD
+85 
-94 EKEVEGLL
+94 
-102 NDYEKENLAFL
+102 
-113 KKQEKAEGE
+113 
-122 YELDQKDFD
+122 
-131 YELVEKWLAGTYVP
+131 
-145 GEEETGTGGQEAGAE
+145 
-160 KKEEE
+160 
-165 SSGKKKAGDKKNSG
+165 
-179 KETEKAETEA
+179 
-189 PATEVAETKAAETE
+189 
-203 APVAEV
+203 
-209 AETKAAETEAPATEV
+209 
-224 AETKAAETEA
+224 
-234 PATEAAETKAAETE
+234 
-248 ALAAEVA
+248 
-255 ETKAAETEV
+255 
-264 PAAEVAETKA
+264 
-274 AETEAPATE
+274 
-283 VAETKVPETE
+283 
-293 AAAGSEK
+293 
-300 DSKFEDLSGVDL
+300 
-312 FDLSPE
+312 SPE

-412 TIQILVKA
+412 NIQILVKA

-448 AVKKEKTDESS
+448 VVKKEKTDESS

-473 DDARIVGG
+473 DDARIVDG
-481 KVVDAEGQEIPG
+481 KVVDAKGQEIPG
-493 CSIQEDGKVVDFF
+493 CSIREDGKVVDFF

>member
-11 GAGAVLLILTGGL
+11 GAGAALLILTGGL
-24 LAGAAEKEQEYIF
+24 FAGAAEKEQEYIF

-145 GEEETGTGGQEAGAE
+145 GEEEIRTGGQEAGTE

-165 SSGKKKAGDKKNSG
+165 SSGKKKADAKKNSG

-189 PATEVAETKAAETE
+189 PAAEVKETKA
-203 APVAEV
+203 
-209 AETKAAETEAPATEV
+209 
-224 AETKAAETEA
+224 
-234 PATEAAETKAAETE
+234 
-248 ALAAEVA
+248 
-255 ETKAAETEV
+255 
-264 PAAEVAETKA
+264 
-274 AETEAPATE
+274 
-283 VAETKVPETE
+283 PETE

-318 IQETETKEKETEA
+318 IQETATKEKETEV

-340 FADADTRYLT
+340 FADADIRYLT

-412 TIQILVKA
+412 NIQILVKA

-448 AVKKEKTDESS
+448 VVKKEKTDESS

-473 DDARIVGG
+473 DDARIVDG
-481 KVVDAEGQEIPG
+481 KVVDAKGQEIPG
-493 CSIQEDGKVVDFF
+493 CSIREDGKVVDFF
-506 GNIVDPKEGQ
+506 GNTVDPQEDQ

>member
-1 MRKGLKKVLP
+1 MRKGLKKILP
-11 GAGAVLLILTGGL
+11 GAGAALLILTGGL

-102 NDYEKENLAFL
+102 NDYEKENLDFL

-145 GEEETGTGGQEAGAE
+145 SEEEIRTGGQEAGTE

-165 SSGKKKAGDKKNSG
+165 SSGKKKAGAKKNSG

-189 PATEVAETKAAETE
+189 PAAEVKETKVAETE
-203 APVAEV
+203 AAAAEV
-209 AETKAAETEAPATEV
+209 AETKAAETEAAAAEV
-224 AETKAAETEA
+224 KEPKAAETEA
-234 PATEAAETKAAETE
+234 PAAEVAEPKAAETE
-248 ALAAEVA
+248 A
-255 ETKAAETEV
+255 

-274 AETEAPATE
+274 AETEAPAAE
-283 VAETKVPETE
+283 VAETKVAETE
-293 AAAGSEK
+293 AAAGAEK
-300 DSKFEDLSGVDL
+300 GSKFEDLSGVDL
-312 FDLSPE
+312 FDLSSE

-412 TIQILVKA
+412 NIQILVKA

-448 AVKKEKTDESS
+448 VVKKEKTDESS

-473 DDARIVGG
+473 DDARIVDG
-481 KVVDAEGQEIPG
+481 KVVDAKGQEIPG
-493 CSIQEDGKVVDFF
+493 CSIREDGKVVDFF
-506 GNIVDPKEGQ
+506 GNIVDPQEGQ

>member
-11 GAGAVLLILTGGL
+11 GAGAALLILTGGL
-24 LAGAAEKEQEYIF
+24 LVGAAEKEQEYIF

-145 GEEETGTGGQEAGAE
+145 GEEEIRTGGQEAGTE

-165 SSGKKKAGDKKNSG
+165 SSGKKKADAKKNSG

-189 PATEVAETKAAETE
+189 PAAEVKETKAAETE
-203 APVAEV
+203 AATAEV
-209 AETKAAETEAPATEV
+209 VETKAAETEAAAAEV
-224 AETKAAETEA
+224 EETKAAETEA
-234 PATEAAETKAAETE
+234 AAAEVDETKA
-248 ALAAEVA
+248 
-255 ETKAAETEV
+255 
-264 PAAEVAETKA
+264 
-274 AETEAPATE
+274 
-283 VAETKVPETE
+283 PETE

-318 IQETETKEKETEA
+318 IQETATKEKETEA

-373 GRKFLST
+373 GLKFNST

-385 FNDKSWYQGTVEAEK
+385 FYDKCWFQGTVEAEK

-412 TIQILVKA
+412 NIQILVKA

-448 AVKKEKTDESS
+448 VVKKEKTDESS

-473 DDARIVGG
+473 DDARIVDG
-481 KVVDAEGQEIPG
+481 KVVDAKGQEIPG
-493 CSIQEDGKVVDFF
+493 CSIREDGKVVDFF

-516 LVAEESFS
+516 PVSEESFS

>member
-11 GAGAVLLILTGGL
+11 GAGAALLILTGGL

-145 GEEETGTGGQEAGAE
+145 GEEEIRTGGQEAG
-160 KKEEE
+160 
-165 SSGKKKAGDKKNSG
+165 
-179 KETEKAETEA
+179 TEA
-189 PATEVAETKAAETE
+189 PATEVKETKAA
-203 APVAEV
+203 
-209 AETKAAETEAPATEV
+209 
-224 AETKAAETEA
+224 
-234 PATEAAETKAAETE
+234 
-248 ALAAEVA
+248 
-255 ETKAAETEV
+255 
-264 PAAEVAETKA
+264 
-274 AETEAPATE
+274 
-283 VAETKVPETE
+283 ETE

-300 DSKFEDLSGVDL
+300 GSKFEDLSGVDL
-312 FDLSPE
+312 FALSPE
-318 IQETETKEKETEA
+318 NQETKETETEEKETKA

-340 FADADTRYLT
+340 FADADIRYLT

-412 TIQILVKA
+412 NIQILVKA

-459 GHTFIVI
+459 GYTFIVI

-481 KVVDAEGQEIPG
+481 KVVDAKGQEIPG
-493 CSIQEDGKVVDFF
+493 CSIRDDGKVVDFF
-506 GNIVDPKEGQ
+506 GNIVDPKEDQ
-516 LVAEESFS
+516 LVEEESFS